1 MSLVIP
7 HLSFLTFI
15 IWVFSFVQC
24 AIVKLRIFQRP
35 LGIYQIFKGSL
46 WAYCFLDCPYGSGF
60 THCQNCLGTA
70 SISSLCHHPPTR
82 RTKYSSRPQRR
93 DSLGSCQTLN
103 LDSFWEDFWKA
114 PISFWSFLWLPSCW
128 LLYEILIVDFFA
140 LAFKTVCFREENKCR
155 KGQIVTKVN
164 VFTNIHPFKNIA
176 FKCHSKSS

>member
-1 MSLVIP
+1 MSLVIS

-46 WAYCFLDCPYGSGF
+46 WAYCFLDYPYGSGF
-60 THCQNCLGTA
+60 THCQSCLGTE
-70 SISSLCHHPPTR
+70 SISSLCHHPLKRASPTR

-103 LDSFWEDFWKA
+103 FEFFEKTSGRLQSHSD
-114 PISFWSFLWLPSCW
+114 PSCGS
-128 LLYEILIVDFFA
+128 LAVGFYEILIVDFFCSC
-140 LAFKTVCFREENKCR
+140 LQDCTL
-155 KGQIVTKVN
+155 
-164 VFTNIHPFKNIA
+164 
-176 FKCHSKSS
+176 